1 MRDHNAIIGRWSLSW
16 NLLSK
21 QAQRAQ
27 EAKLTKTCQCSR
39 VAREPSDAQWIVLLT
54 AIVDSLRCW
63 TVRDHG
69 NTSRSRGAAAARVH
83 MTRCYDLNL
92 LDTV

>member
-21 QAQRAQ
+21 QARSRS
-27 EAKLTKTCQCSR
+27 EANKDLPVSR
-39 VAREPSDAQWIVLLT
+39 VAGEPSDAQRIVLLT
-54 AIVDSLRCW
+54 AMVDSLRCW
-63 TVRDHG
+63 TVRDYG
-69 NTSRSRGAAAARVH
+69 NTSRSQGAAAARVH